1 MRWPFAL
8 RRPPRIGSAGAL
20 TDFLDAEIAFVAQK
34 CAVGYCWA
42 KAGLNAQKLF
52 SEPAFQSALNECRW
66 ESFAAVASDA
76 ALLVEGRLRP
86 HATRPDGLAVGCAR
100 VHAAVLYRHS
110 APARLARGWVEEIE
124 QFEARLA
131 RAQLAPPPPVAELAK
146 TGAKRLY
153 RSLPL
158 HHELRRHDA
167 DLVSNAVRFA
177 MVAFSVKL
185 DERLDAAATAREL
198 QSMA

>member
-1 MRWPFAL
+1 M
-8 RRPPRIGSAGAL
+8 
-20 TDFLDAEIAFVAQK
+20 AQK

-76 ALLVEGRLRP
+76 VLIVEGRLRP
-86 HATRPDGLAVGCAR
+86 LASQPQALAAGCAR
-100 VHAAVLYRHS
+100 VHAAVLHRHS
-110 APARLARGWVEEIE
+110 APARLARGWAEEIE

-131 RAQLAPPPPVAELAK
+131 RAQLSPPPPVAELAK
-146 TGAKRLY
+146 TSARRLY
-153 RSLPL
+153 ESLPL

-167 DLVSNAVRFA
+167 EVVSNAVRFA
-177 MVAFSVKL
+177 MVAFSAKL
-185 DERLDAAATAREL
+185 DERLDAEATAREL
-198 QSMA
+198 QALG